1 MPTKP
6 LPNFYQACKRWQTMP
21 SFQQGRTENT
31 VFSEE
36 LDLFSFS
43 DFSYIK
49 INGFEMKLT
58 FKVHSLSNIINVS

>member
-1 MPTKP
+1 
-6 LPNFYQACKRWQTMP
+6 MP